1 MTRLPTAA
9 STLGRRHRASG
20 LYHSDFPGL
29 ASMTKGVS
37 CSLAIREDVEE
48 EPEPEAV
55 EGFSFS
61 PTWANDGWPCLAM
74 MTGLSEDVF
83 LPSGQIAL
91 GRVGLFYGLRYSG
104 LENKQAANETFL
116 WNWHK

>member
-1 MTRLPTAA
+1 
-9 STLGRRHRASG
+9 
-20 LYHSDFPGL
+20 
-29 ASMTKGVS
+29 MTKGVS

-48 EPEPEAV
+48 KPEPEAV
-55 EGFSFS
+55 AGFSFS
-61 PTWANDGWPCLAM
+61 PTWANDDGWPCLAM

-91 GRVGLFYGLRYSG
+91 GRVGLFYELRYSG

-116 WNWHK
+116 